1 MPVCQAS
8 KSGLNR
14 TQANLEIEGYRGL
27 TEFHL
32 PRQETSVLAE
42 LYLIETI
49 IYPAGMDDPKGPAG
63 ERATIY
69 NRIAGE
75 SVERLAALSDGIFG
89 VAMTLLLLDLHVP
102 ARELIHNE
110 ADLRGAL
117 VDLCPQMLVYLMSF
131 ITLGIFWVG
140 QQTQLSNLSRSDR
153 HLTWM
158 HSAFLFPVTILPFST
173 RLLAEFINYRTAL
186 LAYWFNILILGALLY
201 FCWERALKAGVV
213 KEGITA
219 EFNRAVRRRIIGSQ
233 SLYAFGAL
241 LCFISTYASITF
253 IVLVQLNFALAPRIR
268 WLSRI

>member
-1 MPVCQAS
+1 MVEPER
-8 KSGLNR
+8 N
-14 TQANLEIEGYRGL
+14 T
-27 TEFHL
+27 
-32 PRQETSVLAE
+32 
-42 LYLIETI
+42 
-49 IYPAGMDDPKGPAG
+49 G

-110 ADLRGAL
+110 ADLRGAVL
-117 VDLCPQMLVYLMSF
+117 ELCPQLLVYLMSF
-131 ITLGIFWVG
+131 VTLGIFWVG
-140 QQTQLSNLSRSDR
+140 QQTQLNNLTRSDR

-158 HSAFLFPVTILPFST
+158 HLAFLFPVTILPFST
-173 RLLAEFINYRTAL
+173 RLLAEFITFRTAL
-186 LAYWFNILILGALLY
+186 LAYWFNILLLGALLY
-201 FCWERALKAGVV
+201 FCWGRAIKAGVV
-213 KEGITA
+213 KEGVSA
-219 EFNRAVRRRIIGSQ
+219 EFSQAIRRRIIGSQ

-241 LCFISTYASITF
+241 LCFISTYASIAF